1 MTVIYSN
8 RARILM
14 SVLFSSLFTAVSI
27 AQCPGTNTG
36 YVNPQVSLNNA
47 VGGTDPWN
55 NPGNALTDNNS
66 YATMSNAALLIG
78 GTVRSSNFLV
88 LRNLQLNIP
97 INAQICGVQVEI
109 RKASSDNTGSNWTR
123 DLDIRLLKNNQITG
137 TNHAN
142 TGVNWPTSET
152 AFTYGTNSDLWGT
165 TLNGMDVSSNGFGVA
180 IAIES
185 RAAGLLLPT
194 VISYIDAVR
203 IRVYYFVPTT
213 DSDNDGILD
222 VSDIDWD
229 GDGVANNAELL
240 PCTATSTLPLTAQA
254 DPTLYYPSI
263 SGVTTNVITRNTT
276 GAGVVNFNIS
286 ENFSAVS
293 GLEIYTEQDVVAA
306 IDQSIQVLR
315 FSQPVSNLSFKLQD
329 VDIAPGQF
337 QDRITVNAYSFGQ
350 LYQLTATDYTIGT
363 GNFNSFIGSNRFQGL
378 VAMDNTELNGTIT
391 VSIPVLVDSVRFVY
405 DNVDAGLGN
414 QGYGIGEIKFCSP
427 MASSQDF
434 DNDGKV
440 DWKDQDSDND
450 GIMDLYEYQ
459 TSTGF
464 IPPAGVDSDGDGLDN
479 AYDASTGGTTII
491 PVNTDG
497 TDNPDYID
505 LDSDNDGFS
514 DQLEGNDANNNCV
527 ADFNLLNIDT
537 DNDGLDNAYDPNNG
551 GTLAPRQDTDGN
563 GIPDWR
569 QNSTPTTANAG
580 NDQSGCG
587 ATYTMAANVPV
598 VGQGYWTVASG
609 AGTFSNIH
617 AGNSTV
623 SALNTGT
630 NTYTWTIYTDGCHSS
645 SDQISINQSTP
656 ISTPSAMSNG
666 PLCEGA
672 TLNLTTPTV
681 SGASYSWT
689 GPNSF
694 TSSLQNP
701 SVSNITSA
709 GAGTYNVTVSVSGC
723 SSAAGSTNVVVNPA
737 PIAPTV
743 SSNSPVCQGSPINL
757 TAPLVSGATYQWSG
771 PGSFSST
778 VQNPTIASAALSNA
792 GTYSLQITV
801 GGCTSTVAGT
811 TNVIVNPT
819 PTAATASSNSPVC
832 QNATINLSATTVSG
846 ATYSWTGPNSFS
858 STDQNPVIPNAQP
871 VNAGSYSVT
880 TIVNGCSST
889 ANSTAVVI
897 NPSPVI
903 AVGTVSNP
911 TTCSST
917 DGSIQV
923 TGSATGNLSWT
934 GTASGSQAGVT
945 LPATI
950 PNLGSGAYN
959 ITLTVAS
966 GCTSNSLVQTL
977 TGPSAPATPMIT
989 PGGPTTFCSGGSVTL
1004 TSSAASTYLW
1014 STGETTQT
1022 ISVSTSGSYS
1032 VTVGNGSGCVAASA
1046 PVTVTVNPSPS
1057 VPIIVASGPT
1067 TFCTGGSVTLTSSAP
1082 TGNTWSTAETTN
1094 SITVSTSGTYTVT
1107 VSNGTCS
1114 STSAGTTIT
1123 VTAPPATP
1131 TITPGGPT
1139 TFCTGGSVTLTSSAP
1154 AGNTWSTGETT
1165 NSIIVS
1171 TSGSY
1176 TVSVGG
1182 GSCMATSS
1190 PTTITVNP
1198 TPVATITPG
1207 GPTSFCAGGS
1217 VTLTSSAG
1225 GSYLWSTGETTQS
1238 ITVSTSGSYTVTVTT
1253 SGCSATSA
1261 PTAVMVSTIPAP
1273 PTITPGGPTT
1283 FCLGGS
1289 VTLTS
1294 STGGSYLWS
1303 TGETTQAISVTG
1315 SGSYTVTI
1323 TTTGCS
1329 ATSTPTT
1336 VTVNPTPATPTIT
1349 VAGPTNFCAGD
1360 SVELISSAAAGYLWS
1375 NSATTQSIW
1384 VSNTGTF
1391 TVTVSNGSCSSQA
1404 SAPVNLTMVDCN
1416 LDSDGDGLSDFDE
1429 VNNYGTDPNNPD
1441 TDGDGYND
1449 GNEVTISSDPLNPC
1463 DPNPMN
1469 PVCDQDGD
1477 GLTNADEATNGTNP
1491 MNPDTDG
1498 DGVLDGEEVLGTD
1511 DPATPYVPTGTS
1523 DPLDACDPINTS
1535 PVCDTDGDGLNNG
1548 DEATNG
1554 TDPNNPDT
1562 DGDGFNDGYEVTN
1575 GSDPLDPCDPN
1586 TMSASCDVDG
1596 DGLSN
1601 GEEATAGTNP
1611 NNPDTD
1617 GDGVLDGEEVL
1628 GVDDP
1633 STPYVPTGTSN
1644 PLDPCDPLPT
1654 SAACDGDGDGVSDGD
1669 EATNGTN
1676 PNNPDTDGD
1685 GVLDGEEVYG
1695 TDNPSTPYVPTGTSD
1710 PLDPCDPLPTS
1721 PACDGDGD
1729 GVSDDDEATNGTNPN
1744 DPDTDGD
1751 GVNDGEEVYG
1761 TDDPSTPYVPTGTSD
1776 PLDPCDPL
1784 PNSAACNGG
1793 GNGGVESVDVPE
1805 GFSPNGDGSN
1815 EMLIIPNLDKF
1826 PENEL
1831 KVFNRWGVE
1840 VYKAGPYKNDWDGT
1854 MQGKMAVGKDVL
1866 PEGTYFYIL
1875 DLGIG
1880 QDKIIKGY
1888 IYITR

>member
-1 MTVIYSN
+1 MTIIYSN

-14 SVLFSSLFTAVSI
+14 SLLFSSIFIATST
-27 AQCPGTNTG
+27 AQCPGSNTG
-36 YVNPQVSLNNA
+36 YVNAQVSLNNA
-47 VGGTDPWN
+47 AGGTDPWN

-88 LRNLQLNIP
+88 LRNLNLNIP

-109 RKASSDNTGSNWTR
+109 RKASSDNNGSNWTR

-142 TGVNWPTSET
+142 TGVNWPTTET
-152 AFTYGTNSDLWGT
+152 AFTYGTNADLWGT

-180 IAIES
+180 VAIES

-203 IRVYYFVPTT
+203 IRVYYYVPTT
-213 DSDNDGILD
+213 DSDNDGIPD
-222 VSDIDWD
+222 VADIDWD

-240 PCTATSTLPLTAQA
+240 PCTTTATLPLTAQS

-263 SGVTTNVITRNTT
+263 SGVTANTISRNTA
-276 GAGVVNFNIS
+276 GAGVINFNIS
-286 ENFSAVS
+286 ENFSAVA
-293 GLEIYTEQDVVAA
+293 GLEIYTEQDVATAA
-306 IDQSIQVLR
+306 DQSIQVMR

-329 VDIAPGQF
+329 VDVAAGQF

-350 LYQLTATDYTIGT
+350 LYQLTAANYTIGS
-363 GNFNSFIGSNRFQGL
+363 GNFNSFVGSNRFQGL

-391 VSIPVLVDSVRFVY
+391 VTIPVLVDSVRFVY
-405 DNVDAGLGN
+405 DNVDPALGN

-427 MASSQDF
+427 AASSQDF

-459 TSTGF
+459 SSVGF
-464 IPPAGVDSDGDGLDN
+464 IPPSGADSDGDGLDN
-479 AYDASTGGTTII
+479 AYDTSTGGTLIV

-514 DQLEGNDANNNCV
+514 DQLEGNDANHNCV

-569 QNSTPTTANAG
+569 QNSVPTTANAG
-580 NDQSGCG
+580 PDQSGCG

-609 AGTFSNIH
+609 AGNFSNS
-617 AGNSTV
+617 NSATATV
-623 SALNTGT
+623 SALNAGT
-630 NTYTWTIYTDGCHSS
+630 NTYTWTIYTDGCHAS
-645 SDQISINQSTP
+645 SDQISINQSSA
-656 ISTPSAMSNG
+656 IATPSALSNG

-672 TLNLTTPTV
+672 TLNLTTPLV
-681 SGASYSWT
+681 SGATYSWT

-701 SVSNITSA
+701 SVPNVTA
-709 GAGTYNVTVSVSGC
+709 ADAGTYNVMVTVSGC

-737 PIAPTV
+737 PIAPAV

-771 PGSFSST
+771 PNSFNST

-801 GGCTSTVAGT
+801 GGCSSTVAGT

-832 QNATINLSATTVSG
+832 QNAAINLSATTIPG

-858 STDQNPVIPNAQP
+858 STDQNPIIPNAQS

-880 TIVNGCSST
+880 TIVNGCSSS
-889 ANSTAVVI
+889 ANSTSVVI
-897 NPSPVI
+897 NPSTTI
-903 AVGTVSNP
+903 ALGTVTNP

-923 TGSATGNLSWT
+923 TGSATGNLTWT
-934 GTASGSQAGVT
+934 GTSSGSQMGVT

-950 PNLGSGAYN
+950 PNLGSGSYT
-959 ITLTVAS
+959 ITLVLAS
-966 GCTSNSLVQTL
+966 GCSSNSLAQTL
-977 TGPSAPATPMIT
+977 SGPAAPATPMIT
-989 PGGPTTFCSGGSVTL
+989 PGGPTTFCAGGSVTL

-1014 STGETTQT
+1014 STGETTQS
-1022 ISVSTSGSYS
+1022 ISVSAAGPYT
-1032 VTVGNGSGCVAASA
+1032 VTVGNGSGCVATSSA
-1046 PVTVTVNPSPS
+1046 TTITVNPAPS
-1057 VPIIVASGPT
+1057 VPIITPGGPT
-1067 TFCTGGSVTLTSSAP
+1067 TFCTGGSVTLTSSAAAGNTWSTMETTQAITVSTSGTYTVTVSNGTCSSNSSGITITVTAPPATPTITPGGPTTFCAGGSVTLTSSAP

-1094 SITVSTSGTYTVT
+1094 AIT
-1107 VSNGTCS
+1107 
-1114 STSAGTTIT
+1114 
-1123 VTAPPATP
+1123 
-1131 TITPGGPT
+1131 
-1139 TFCTGGSVTLTSSAP
+1139 
-1154 AGNTWSTGETT
+1154 
-1165 NSIIVS
+1165 VS

-1176 TVSVGG
+1176 TVTVGS
-1182 GSCMATSS
+1182 GSCSATSMPIS
-1190 PTTITVNP
+1190 VTVNP
-1198 TPVATITPG
+1198 APTAIITPG

-1217 VTLTSSAG
+1217 VTLTASPG
-1225 GSYLWSTGETTQS
+1225 GSYLWSNGETTQS
-1238 ITVSTSGSYTVTVTT
+1238 IIASITGSYTVTVTT

-1261 PTAVMVSTIPAP
+1261 PTAVTVSTIPAP
-1273 PTITPGGPTT
+1273 PTITPSGPTT
-1283 FCLGGS
+1283 FCLGDS
-1289 VTLTS
+1289 VILTS
-1294 STGGSYLWS
+1294 SPGGAYMWS
-1303 TGETTQAISVTG
+1303 NGETTQAITVFN

-1323 TTTGCS
+1323 TTSGCS
-1329 ATSTPTT
+1329 ASSASTA
-1336 VTVNPTPATPTIT
+1336 VIVNPTPATPTIT
-1349 VAGPTNFCAGD
+1349 VLGPTNFCAGD
-1360 SVELISSAAAGYLWS
+1360 SVQLMSSSASGYLWS
-1375 NSATTQSIW
+1375 NGETTQSIW
-1384 VSNTGTF
+1384 VHATGTF
-1391 TVTVSNGSCSSQA
+1391 TVTVSNGVCSSQP
-1404 SAPVNLTMVDCN
+1404 SSSVTLTMIDCN
-1416 LDSDGDGLSDFDE
+1416 IDTDGDGLTDFEE
-1429 VNNYGTDPNNPD
+1429 VTDTGTDPNNPD

-1449 GNEVTISSDPLNPC
+1449 GNEVTIASDPLDPC

-1469 PVCDQDGD
+1469 PVCDVDGD
-1477 GLTNADEATNGTNP
+1477 GLTNAEETTAGTDPN
-1491 MNPDTDG
+1491 NPDTDG
-1498 DGVLDGEEVLGTD
+1498 DGVLDGEEVLGVD
-1511 DPATPYVPTGTS
+1511 DPSTPYVPTGTS
-1523 DPLDACDPINTS
+1523 DPLDACDPINIS
-1535 PVCDTDGDGLNNG
+1535 PACDTDGDGLNNG

-1575 GSDPLDPCDPN
+1575 GTDPLDPCDPN
-1586 TMSASCDVDG
+1586 TMSISCDVDG
-1596 DGLSN
+1596 DGLTN

-1611 NNPDTD
+1611 MNPDTD

-1628 GVDDP
+1628 GVND
-1633 STPYVPTGTSN
+1633 
-1644 PLDPCDPLPT
+1644 
-1654 SAACDGDGDGVSDGD
+1654 
-1669 EATNGTN
+1669 
-1676 PNNPDTDGD
+1676 
-1685 GVLDGEEVYG
+1685 
-1695 TDNPSTPYVPTGTSD
+1695 PSTPYVPTGTSD

-1721 PACDGDGD
+1721 AACDGDGD

-1744 DPDTDGD
+1744 DPDTDDD
-1751 GVNDGEEVYG
+1751 GVLDGEEIYG
-1761 TDDPSTPYVPTGTSD
+1761 TDNPSTPYVPTGTSD

-1784 PNSAACNGG
+1784 PNAAACESGG
-1793 GNGGVESVDVPE
+1793 GSGTESVDVPE
-1805 GFSPNGDGSN
+1805 GFSPNGDASN
-1815 EMLIIPNLDKF
+1815 ETLVIPHLDDY
-1826 PENEL
+1826 PDNVL

-1854 MQGKMAVGKDVL
+1854 NQGKMAVGKDAL
-1866 PEGTYFYIL
+1866 PEGTYFYLL

>member
-1 MTVIYSN
+1 
-8 RARILM
+8 M
-14 SVLFSSLFTAVSI
+14 SLLFSSLFVTTSM
-27 AQCPGTNTG
+27 AQCPGSNTG
-36 YVNPQVSLNNA
+36 YVNAQVSVNSA
-47 VGGTDPWN
+47 AGGTDPWN

-88 LRNLQLNIP
+88 LRNLNLNIP

-109 RKASSDNTGSNWTR
+109 RKASSDNTSSNWTR

-152 AFTYGTNSDLWGT
+152 AFTYGTNADLWGT
-165 TLNGMDVSSNGFGVA
+165 TLNGMEVSNNGFGVA

-203 IRVYYFVPTT
+203 IRVYYYVPLS
-213 DSDNDGILD
+213 DSDNDGIQD
-222 VSDIDWD
+222 VADIDWD

-240 PCTATSTLPLTAQA
+240 PCTATSTLPLTAQS
-254 DPTLYYPSI
+254 DPTLYFPTI
-263 SGVTTNVITRNTT
+263 SGVWENTITRNTS
-276 GAGVVNFNIS
+276 GAGIVNFNIS

-293 GLEIYTEQDVVAA
+293 GLEIYTEQDVATAA
-306 IDQSIQVLR
+306 DQSIQVMR

-329 VDIAPGQF
+329 IDIAAGQF

-363 GNFNSFIGSNRFQGL
+363 GNFNMFNGNNQFLGL

-391 VSIPVLVDSVRFVY
+391 LNIPVLVDSVRFVY
-405 DNVDAGLGN
+405 DNLDPGLGN

-427 MASSQDF
+427 LASSQDF
-434 DNDGKV
+434 DNDGKP

-450 GIMDLYEYQ
+450 GILDLHEYQ
-459 TSTGF
+459 TSAGF
-464 IPPAGVDSDGDGLDN
+464 IPPTGSDSDGDGLDN
-479 AYDASTGGTTII
+479 AYDTSTGGTLIV

-514 DQLEGNDANNNCV
+514 DQLEGNDADHNCV
-527 ADFNLLNIDT
+527 ADFNLVNIDT
-537 DNDGLDNAYDPNNG
+537 DNDGLDNAYDPDNG
-551 GTLAPRQDTDGN
+551 GTTAPRQDTDGD
-563 GIPDWR
+563 GLPDWR
-569 QNSTPTTANAG
+569 ENTVPTTAAAG
-580 NDQSGCG
+580 NDQSGC
-587 ATYTMAANVPV
+587 ATTYTMAANVPV
-598 VGQGYWTVASG
+598 SGQGYWSVASG
-609 AGTFSNIH
+609 AGSFSNIH
-617 AGNSTV
+617 AANATV
-623 SALNTGT
+623 SGLNTGV
-630 NTYTWTIYTDGCHSS
+630 NTYTWFIYTDGCHAS

-656 ISTPSAMSNG
+656 ISTPSALNNG
-666 PLCEGA
+666 PLCEGT

-681 SGASYSWT
+681 SGASYQWS

-701 SVSNITSA
+701 SIPNITSA
-709 GAGTYNVTVSVSGC
+709 DAGLYSVTLSVAGC
-723 SSAAGSTNVVVNPA
+723 SSAAGTTSVMVNPA
-737 PIAPTV
+737 PVAPTV
-743 SSNSPVCQGSPINL
+743 SSNSPICQGSPINL

-771 PGSFSST
+771 PGSFSSSA
-778 VQNPTIASAALSNA
+778 QNPTIASAALSDA
-792 GTYSLQITV
+792 GIYSLQITV
-801 GGCTSTVAGT
+801 GGCSSTNTSTA
-811 TNVIVNPT
+811 NVIVNPT

-832 QNATINLSATTVSG
+832 ENASINLAATAVSG
-846 ATYSWTGPNSFS
+846 ATYQWTGPNAFS
-858 STDQNPVIPNAQP
+858 STDQNPVIPNAQA
-871 VNAGSYSVT
+871 VNAGSYSVIT
-880 TIVNGCSST
+880 SVNGCSST
-889 ANSTAVVI
+889 ANSTSVVI

-903 AVGTVSNP
+903 ALGTVTNP

-923 TGSATGNLSWT
+923 TGAATGNLSWT
-934 GTASGSQAGVT
+934 GTASGIQMGVT

-959 ITLTVAS
+959 ITLTAAS
-966 GCTSNSLVQTL
+966 GCTSNTLVQTL
-977 TGPSAPATPMIT
+977 TGPSAPATPIIT
-989 PGGPTTFCSGGSVTL
+989 PGGPTSFCSGGSVTL
-1004 TSSAASTYLW
+1004 TSSAAGTYLW
-1014 STGETTQT
+1014 STGETTQS

-1046 PVTVTVNPSPS
+1046 PTMVTVNPSPS
-1057 VPIIVASGPT
+1057 VPVIVAGGPT

-1082 TGNTWSTAETTN
+1082 SGNTWSTTETTS
-1094 SITVSTSGTYTVT
+1094 SITGSTSGTYTVT

-1114 STSAGTTIT
+1114 STSAGTTVT

-1139 TFCTGGSVTLTSSAP
+1139 TFCAGGSVTLTSSAP
-1154 AGNTWSTGETT
+1154 SGNAWSTGETT
-1165 NSIIVS
+1165 NSITVS
-1171 TSGSY
+1171 ASGSY

-1182 GSCMATSS
+1182 GSCMATSA
-1190 PTTITVNP
+1190 PATITVNP

-1217 VTLTSSAG
+1217 VTLTASSG

-1238 ITVSTSGSYTVTVTT
+1238 ITASTSGSYTVTVTT
-1253 SGCSATSA
+1253 SGCTATSS
-1261 PTAVMVSTIPAP
+1261 PTTVTVSTIPSP
-1273 PTITPGGPTT
+1273 PTVTPSGPTT
-1283 FCLGGS
+1283 FCLGDS

-1294 STGGSYLWS
+1294 SPGGSYMWS
-1303 TGETTQAISVTG
+1303 NGQTTQAITVFN

-1323 TTTGCS
+1323 TTSGCS
-1329 ATSTPTT
+1329 ASSASTA
-1336 VTVNPTPATPTIT
+1336 VIVNPTPTTPTIT
-1349 VAGPTNFCAGD
+1349 VVGPTNFCAGD
-1360 SVELISSAAAGYLWS
+1360 SVQLVSSSASGYLWS
-1375 NSATTQSIW
+1375 DGETTQTIW
-1384 VSNTGTF
+1384 VNAPGTF
-1391 TVTVSNGSCSSQA
+1391 TVSVSNGVCSSQP
-1404 SAPVNLTMVDCN
+1404 SSPVTLTMVDCN
-1416 LDSDGDGLSDFDE
+1416 IDTDGDGLTDFDE
-1429 VNNYGTDPNNPD
+1429 VTNTGTDPNNPD
-1441 TDGDGYND
+1441 TDGDGYGD
-1449 GNEVTISSDPLNPC
+1449 GDEVNFGSDPLNPC
-1463 DPNPMN
+1463 DPNPAN

-1477 GLTNADEATNGTNP
+1477 GLTNAEEASAGTDP
-1491 MNPDTDG
+1491 TNPDTDG
-1498 DGVLDGEEVLGTD
+1498 DGVLDGEEVHGVD
-1511 DPATPYVPTGTS
+1511 DPSTPYVVTGIS
-1523 DPLDACDPINTS
+1523 DPLDSCDPINTS
-1535 PVCDTDGDGLNNG
+1535 PACDSDGDGLNNG

-1562 DGDGFNDGYEVTN
+1562 DGDGFNDGYEVN
-1575 GSDPLDPCDPN
+1575 NNSDPLDPCDPN
-1586 TMSASCDVDG
+1586 TTSASCDVDG
-1596 DGLSN
+1596 DGLTN
-1601 GEEATAGTNP
+1601 GEEATNGTNP

-1617 GDGVLDGEEVL
+1617 GDGVLDGEEVH

-1654 SAACDGDGDGVSDGD
+1654 SVACDGDGDGVSDGD

-1685 GVLDGEEVYG
+1685 GVTDGEEVHG
-1695 TDNPSTPYVPTGTSD
+1695 TDDPSTPYVPTGTSD

-1721 PACDGDGD
+1721 VACDGDGD

-1751 GVNDGEEVYG
+1751 GVTDGEEVHG
-1761 TDDPSTPYVPTGTSD
+1761 VDDPSTPYVPTGTSD

-1784 PNSAACNGG
+1784 PDSPACKSG
-1793 GNGGVESVDVPE
+1793 GNGEPGIVVPE

-1815 EMLIIPNLDKF
+1815 ETLIIADLDKYPDNTF
-1826 PENEL
+1826 T
-1831 KVFNRWGVE
+1831 VFNRWGVQ
-1840 VYKAGPYKNDWDGT
+1840 VYKASPYKNDWNGT
-1854 MQGKMAVGKDVL
+1854 DQGKMALGKDVL
-1866 PEGTYFYIL
+1866 PEGTYFYLL
-1875 DLGIG
+1875 DLGLG
-1880 QDKIIKGY
+1880 QDKIVKGY

>member
-1 MTVIYSN
+1 
-8 RARILM
+8 M
-14 SVLFSSLFTAVSI
+14 SILFSSIFIASST
-27 AQCPGTNTG
+27 AQCPGSNTG
-36 YVNPQVSLNNA
+36 YVNAQVSLNNA
-47 VGGTDPWN
+47 AGGTDPWN

-78 GTVRSSNFLV
+78 GTVRNSNFLV
-88 LRNLQLNIP
+88 LRNLNLNIP

-109 RKASSDNTGSNWTR
+109 RKVSSDNSGSNWTR

-142 TGVNWPTSET
+142 TGVNWPTTET

-203 IRVYYFVPTT
+203 IRVYYYVPTT
-213 DSDNDGILD
+213 DSDNDGIPD

-240 PCTATSTLPLTAQA
+240 PCTATSTLPLTAQL
-254 DPTLYYPSI
+254 DPTLYYPAI
-263 SGVTTNVITRNTT
+263 AGVTANTITRNTA
-276 GAGVVNFNIS
+276 GAGVINFNIS
-286 ENFSAVS
+286 ENFSAVT
-293 GLEIYTEQDVVAA
+293 GLEIYTEQDVATA
-306 IDQSIQVLR
+306 TDQSIQVMR

-329 VDIAPGQF
+329 VDVAAGQF

-350 LYQLTATDYTIGT
+350 LYQLTASNYTIGS

-378 VAMDNTELNGTIT
+378 AAMDNTELNGTIT
-391 VSIPVLVDSVRFVY
+391 VTIPVLVDSVRLVY
-405 DNVDAGLGN
+405 DNVDPALGN

-427 MASSQDF
+427 VASSADF

-459 TSTGF
+459 TSVGF
-464 IPPAGVDSDGDGLDN
+464 IPPTGADSDGDGLDN
-479 AYDASTGGTTII
+479 AYDTSTGGTLIV

-497 TDNPDYID
+497 ADNPDYID

-514 DQLEGNDANNNCV
+514 DQLEGNDANHNCV

-569 QNSTPTTANAG
+569 QNSVPTTANAG
-580 NDQSGCG
+580 PDQSGCG
-587 ATYTMAANVPV
+587 TTYTMAANVPV
-598 VGQGYWTVASG
+598 VGQGYWTVISG
-609 AGTFSNIH
+609 AGNFSNMNT
-617 AGNSTV
+617 AASTV
-623 SALNTGT
+623 SALNAGT
-630 NTYTWTIYTDGCHSS
+630 NTYSWTIYTDGCHAS
-645 SDQISINQSTP
+645 SDQISINQSSP
-656 ISTPSAMSNG
+656 IATPSALSNG

-672 TLNLTTPTV
+672 TLNLTTPLV
-681 SGASYSWT
+681 SGATYSWT

-694 TSSLQNP
+694 TSTLQNP
-701 SVSNITSA
+701 SIPTITSA
-709 GAGTYNVTVSVSGC
+709 GAGTYTVTVTVSGC
-723 SSAAGSTNVVVNPA
+723 SSSAGSTNVVVNPA
-737 PIAPTV
+737 PVAPAV

-757 TAPLVSGATYQWSG
+757 SAPVIPGATYQWSG

-778 VQNPTIASAALSNA
+778 IPNPTIASAALSNA

-801 GGCTSTVAGT
+801 GGCASTVSST
-811 TNVIVNPT
+811 TNVVVNPT

-832 QNATINLSATTVSG
+832 QNAAINLSATTVSG

-858 STDQNPVIPNAQP
+858 STDQNPIIPNAQS

-880 TIVNGCSST
+880 TIVNGCSSS
-889 ANSTAVVI
+889 ANATSVVI
-897 NPSPVI
+897 NPGTTI
-903 AVGTVSNP
+903 ALGTVTNP

-923 TGSATGNLSWT
+923 TGSATGNLMWT
-934 GTASGSQAGVT
+934 GTSSGSQMGVT

-950 PNLGSGAYN
+950 PNLGSGSYT
-959 ITLTVAS
+959 ITLVLAS
-966 GCTSNSLVQTL
+966 GCSSNALAQTL
-977 TGPSAPATPMIT
+977 SGPAAPATPMIT
-989 PGGPTTFCSGGSVTL
+989 PGGPTTFCAGGSVTL

-1014 STGETTQT
+1014 STGETTQS
-1022 ISVSTSGSYS
+1022 ISVSAAGSYT
-1032 VTVGNGSGCVAASA
+1032 VTVGNGSGCVATSSA
-1046 PVTVTVNPSPS
+1046 TAVTVNAAPS
-1057 VPIIVASGPT
+1057 VPIITPGGPT
-1067 TFCTGGSVTLTSSAP
+1067 TFCTGGSVTLTSSAAA
-1082 TGNTWSTAETTN
+1082 GNTWSTAETTQA
-1094 SITVSTSGTYTVT
+1094 ITVSTSGTYTVT

-1139 TFCTGGSVTLTSSAP
+1139 TFCAGGSVTLTSSAP
-1154 AGNTWSTGETT
+1154 TGNTWSTAETT
-1165 NSIIVS
+1165 NAITVS

-1176 TVSVGG
+1176 TVTVGS
-1182 GSCMATSS
+1182 GSCSATSMPIS
-1190 PTTITVNP
+1190 VTVNP
-1198 TPVATITPG
+1198 APTATITPG

-1217 VTLTSSAG
+1217 VTLTASPGS
-1225 GSYLWSTGETTQS
+1225 SYLWSNGETTQS
-1238 ITVSTSGSYTVTVTT
+1238 IIASTTGSYTVTVTT

-1261 PTAVMVSTIPAP
+1261 PTAVTVSTIPAP
-1273 PTITPGGPTT
+1273 PTITPSGPTT
-1283 FCLGGS
+1283 FCLGDS

-1294 STGGSYLWS
+1294 SPGGAYMWS
-1303 TGETTQAISVTG
+1303 NGETTPAITVFN

-1323 TTTGCS
+1323 TTSGCS
-1329 ATSTPTT
+1329 ASSSSTA
-1336 VTVNPTPATPTIT
+1336 VIVNPTPTTPTIT
-1349 VAGPTNFCAGD
+1349 VLGPTNFCAGD
-1360 SVELISSAAAGYLWS
+1360 SVQLQSSSASAYLWS
-1375 NSATTQSIW
+1375 NGETTQSIW
-1384 VSNTGTF
+1384 VDLTGTF
-1391 TVTVSNGSCSSQA
+1391 TVTVSNGLCSSQP
-1404 SAPVNLTMVDCN
+1404 SSSVTLTMIDCN
-1416 LDSDGDGLSDFDE
+1416 IDTDGDGLTDFEE
-1429 VNNYGTDPNNPD
+1429 VTDTGTDPNNPD

-1449 GNEVTISSDPLNPC
+1449 GNEVTIASDPLDPC

-1469 PVCDQDGD
+1469 PVCDLDGD
-1477 GLTNADEATNGTNP
+1477 GLTNGEETTAGTDPN
-1491 MNPDTDG
+1491 NPDTDG
-1498 DGVLDGEEVLGTD
+1498 DGVLDGEEVLGVD
-1511 DPATPYVPTGTS
+1511 DPSTPYVPIGTS

-1535 PVCDTDGDGLNNG
+1535 PACDTDGDGLNNG

-1575 GSDPLDPCDPN
+1575 GTDPLDPCDPN
-1586 TMSASCDVDG
+1586 TMSVACDVDG
-1596 DGLSN
+1596 DGLTN

-1611 NNPDTD
+1611 MNPDTD

-1633 STPYVPTGTSN
+1633 STPYIPTGTSD

-1654 SAACDGDGDGVSDGD
+1654 SIACDGDGDGVSDDD

-1676 PNNPDTDGD
+1676 PNDPDTDGD

-1710 PLDPCDPLPTS
+1710 PLDPCDPLP
-1721 PACDGDGD
+1721 
-1729 GVSDDDEATNGTNPN
+1729 
-1744 DPDTDGD
+1744 
-1751 GVNDGEEVYG
+1751 
-1761 TDDPSTPYVPTGTSD
+1761 
-1776 PLDPCDPL
+1776 
-1784 PNSAACNGG
+1784 NSAACLSGG
-1793 GNGGVESVDVPE
+1793 GSGGQSVDVPE

-1815 EMLIIPNLDKF
+1815 ETLIIPNLDDY
-1826 PENEL
+1826 PDHVL

-1840 VYKAGPYKNDWDGT
+1840 VFKASPYNNDWNGT
-1854 MQGKMAVGKDVL
+1854 NQGKMAVGNEAL

-1875 DLGIG
+1875 DLGID
-1880 QDKIIKGY
+1880 DKLVKGY

>member
-14 SVLFSSLFTAVSI
+14 SIVFSSLFVANST
-27 AQCPGTNTG
+27 AQCPGTTTG
-36 YVNPQVSLNNA
+36 YINPQVSLNNA
-47 VGGTDPWN
+47 AGGTDPWN
-55 NPGNALTDNNS
+55 NPGNAVTDNNS

-88 LRNLQLNIP
+88 LRNLNLNIP

-109 RKASSDNTGSNWTR
+109 RKASSDNTSSNWTR

-142 TGVNWPTSET
+142 TGVNWPTTET
-152 AFTYGTNSDLWGT
+152 AFTYGTNADLWGT

-203 IRVYYFVPTT
+203 IRVYYYVPTT
-213 DSDNDGILD
+213 DSDNDGIPD

-240 PCTATSTLPLTAQA
+240 PCTATATLPLTAQT
-254 DPTLYYPSI
+254 DPTLYYPSV
-263 SGVTTNVITRNTT
+263 SGITANVITRSTT

-286 ENFSAVS
+286 ENFSAVT

-306 IDQSIQVLR
+306 IDQSIQVMR
-315 FSQPVSNLSFKLQD
+315 FSQPVSDLSFKLQD
-329 VDIAPGQF
+329 VDIAAGQF
-337 QDRITVNAYSFGQ
+337 QDRIAVNAYSFGQ
-350 LYQLTATDYTIGT
+350 LYQLTAADYTIGS

-378 VAMDNTELNGTIT
+378 VAMDNVELNGTIT
-391 VSIPVLVDSVRFVY
+391 VNIPVLVDSVRFVY

-427 MASSQDF
+427 LASSQDF

-459 TSTGF
+459 TSAGF
-464 IPPAGVDSDGDGLDN
+464 IPPAGADSDGDGLDN
-479 AYDASTGGTTII
+479 AYDVSTGGTTIT

-497 TDNPDYID
+497 ADNPDYID

-514 DQLEGNDANNNCV
+514 DQLEGNDANYNCV

-551 GTLAPRQDTDGN
+551 GTLAPRQDADGN
-563 GIPDWR
+563 GLPDWR
-569 QNSTPTTANAG
+569 QNTTPTTANAG

-587 ATYTMAANVPV
+587 TTYTMAANVPV
-598 VGQGYWTVASG
+598 IGMGYWTVTSG
-609 AGTFSNIH
+609 AGTFSNINM
-617 AGNSTV
+617 ANATV
-623 SALNTGT
+623 SALNNGT
-630 NTYTWTIYTDGCHSS
+630 NTYAWTIYTDGCHAS

-681 SGASYSWT
+681 SGATYSWT
-689 GPNSF
+689 GPNGF
-694 TSSLQNP
+694 TSTLQNP
-701 SVSNITSA
+701 SISNITSA
-709 GAGTYNVTVSVSGC
+709 GGGTYDVTVSISGC

-737 PIAPTV
+737 PIAPAV
-743 SSNSPVCQGSPINL
+743 SSNSPVCEGAPINL

-771 PGSFSST
+771 PASFSST

-801 GGCTSTVAGT
+801 GGCASTVAGT

-819 PTAATASSNSPVC
+819 PTAATASSNTPVC
-832 QNATINLSATTVSG
+832 QNAAINLSATTVSG

-858 STDQNPVIPNAQP
+858 STDQNPIIPNAQAAD
-871 VNAGSYSVT
+871 AGSYSVT

-889 ANSTAVVI
+889 ANSTSVVI

-903 AVGTVSNP
+903 AVGTVANP

-923 TGSATGNLSWT
+923 TGAATGNLSWS
-934 GTASGSQAGVT
+934 GTASGTQMGVT

-959 ITLTVAS
+959 ITLTLAS
-966 GCTSNSLVQTL
+966 GCTSNTLVQTL
-977 TGPSAPATPMIT
+977 TGPSAPATPIIT

-1014 STGETTQT
+1014 STGETTQS
-1022 ISVSTSGSYS
+1022 ISVSAGGFYS

-1046 PVTVTVNPSPS
+1046 PTTVTVNPSPG
-1057 VPIIVASGPT
+1057 VPVIVTNGPT

-1082 TGNTWSTAETTN
+1082 TGNTWSTAETTQ

-1114 STSAGTTIT
+1114 STSAGTIVT

-1131 TITPGGPT
+1131 TIAPGGPT

-1154 AGNTWSTGETT
+1154 TGNTWSTGETT
-1165 NSIIVS
+1165 NSITVS

-1182 GSCMATSS
+1182 GSCMATSA
-1190 PTTITVNP
+1190 PTIITVNP
-1198 TPVATITPG
+1198 TPTATITPG

-1217 VTLTSSAG
+1217 VTLTASAG

-1238 ITVSTSGSYTVTVTT
+1238 ITASTSGSYTVTVTT

-1261 PTAVMVSTIPAP
+1261 PTTVTVSTIPSP

-1360 SVELISSAAAGYLWS
+1360 SVELIASAAAGYLWS

-1391 TVTVSNGSCSSQA
+1391 TVSVSNGSCSSQP
-1404 SAPVNLTMVDCN
+1404 SAPVNMTMIDCN

-1449 GNEVTISSDPLNPC
+1449 GNEVTIGSDPLNPC

-1491 MNPDTDG
+1491 TNPDTDG

-1511 DPATPYVPTGTS
+1511 DPSTPYVPTGTS

-1535 PVCDTDGDGLNNG
+1535 LACDTDGDGLNNG

-1575 GSDPLDPCDPN
+1575 GTDPLDPCDPN
-1586 TMSASCDVDG
+1586 MMSISCDMDG

-1601 GEEATAGTNP
+1601 GEEATTGTNP

-1654 SAACDGDGDGVSDGD
+1654 SPACDGDGDGVSDGD

-1793 GNGGVESVDVPE
+1793 GTGVESIDVPE

-1815 EMLIIPNLDKF
+1815 ETLVIPNLDNF

-1840 VYKAGPYKNDWDGT
+1840 VYKAAPYKNDWDGT
-1854 MQGKMAVGKDVL
+1854 MQGKMAVGNDVL

-1880 QDKIIKGY
+1880 QDKIVKGY